1 MRVRELRF
9 VPLLDV
15 IGGWIGDG
23 AGDLVA
29 EALGQARV
37 QNWDFD
43 AYTRQITENDK

>member
-29 EALGQARV
+29 EPLGQARV
-37 QNWDFD
+37 LDGVLD
-43 AYTRQITENDK
+43 ADASQITER